1 MRPLTLQ
8 LFNRK
13 KWWDAAELHFDKAQ
27 MTSSVTLY
35 YFSQYISDVLT
46 YNAIDSWAC
55 TVNAPVTILPAEYPT
70 WPAVLDDLLP
80 VGKSRDWWLNYL
92 NMARATEFEQ
102 NYALLTNACMSPV
115 GNIRIKE
122 AASLVR
128 GANAQRFSTDDV
140 ARLQHDFLDYANEH
154 GAAVGGATGAG
165 GVAPKL
171 LLMVDNDEVFID
183 ADFAGKTLSATPY
196 LTKFARNTRSSRDN
210 NILRAEGVFY
220 QVLNDVLGDS
230 SIETIDVSRMKI
242 LEVDSQVSLWLPRF
256 DVRFEDSIAC
266 RIGVESIYSIINAG
280 PGSYQNH
287 FSVMEKVWEK
297 IRHSTK
303 MTSEEFAKQY
313 LARDLLNLVFGNSD
327 NHGRNISFLKF
338 EGDIRYAPIYDFAPM
353 KADPEMVT
361 RLFKWGE
368 EYERGG
374 IVYFDKLIQSLESFG
389 DPDELM
395 AFLRQLAEKLI
406 KVPALL
412 EKYGCPEE
420 IIEFPAIGFN
430 RIEKKLADF
439 GIRHA

>member
-27 MTSSVTLY
+27 MTSSVTLS

-46 YNAIDSWAC
+46 YNAVDSWAC

-80 VGKSRDWWLNYL
+80 VGKSRDWWLHYL

-183 ADFAGKTLSATPY
+183 ADFA
-196 LTKFARNTRSSRDN
+196 
-210 NILRAEGVFY
+210 
-220 QVLNDVLGDS
+220 
-230 SIETIDVSRMKI
+230 
-242 LEVDSQVSLWLPRF
+242 
-256 DVRFEDSIAC
+256 
-266 RIGVESIYSIINAG
+266 
-280 PGSYQNH
+280 
-287 FSVMEKVWEK
+287 
-297 IRHSTK
+297 
-303 MTSEEFAKQY
+303 
-313 LARDLLNLVFGNSD
+313 
-327 NHGRNISFLKF
+327 
-338 EGDIRYAPIYDFAPM
+338 PM

-395 AFLRQLAEKLI
+395 AFLSQLAEKLI